1 MLDLRHCE
9 YYACPSFPAAQQ
21 YVYLNGTG
29 CLWKCTQEMG
39 NRVVS
44 GQGSQR
50 LRARDERKMYF
61 LLYYHIILL
70 FLKFIMYMHYLVK
83 KNLSSHLKIQNFT

>member
-9 YYACPSFPAAQQ
+9 YYACPFFPAAQQ
-21 YVYLNGTG
+21 CVYVNGTE

-44 GQGSQR
+44 GQGSQG
-50 LRARDERKMYF
+50 LRARDERKTYF
-61 LLYYHIILL
+61 LLYYHMILL
-70 FLKFIMYMHYLVK
+70 FLKIYHVHALFK
-83 KNLSSHLKIQNFT
+83 KKILSFHLKIQNFT